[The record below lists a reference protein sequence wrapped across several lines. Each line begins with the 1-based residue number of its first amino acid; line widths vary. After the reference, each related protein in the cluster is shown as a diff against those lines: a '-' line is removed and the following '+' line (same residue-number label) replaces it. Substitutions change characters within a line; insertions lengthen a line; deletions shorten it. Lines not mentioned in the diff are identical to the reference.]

1 MSAIPIAVVTGAGGF
16 VATELINQ
24 LLSKG
29 YTVRGTVRSVSDASK
44 VQHLTKLGNAL
55 PGKLELREADLLQ
68 EGSFDEVVRGST
80 FLFHTASPF
89 FIETPDPQKDLIDP
103 ALKGTQN
110 VLASASKAKD
120 TLKRVVLTSSV
131 AAVHGEYAAPPKNGH
146 LYTEEDWNESSSIE
160 NGQAYHLSKTV
171 AEKEAWRIAKETG
184 LDLVA
189 VLPNFVLGPVISCR
203 ADGTSVGF
211 LKGIVEG
218 KPVEG
223 TPLICDVRDVANA
236 HVLAAET
243 PSASGRYIVSQG
255 TPVTATYLS
264 KVLRERFP
272 QYAIPEVL
280 EQEYDVKERIDNSK
294 AAKELGLKL
303 TPESSTFID
312 GIVTLIQLGVA
323 QPLPSGAPH
332 SEGAPAV

>member
-1 MSAIPIAVVTGAGGF
+1 MSAAPIAVVTGAGGF
-16 VATELINQ
+16 VATELVKQ
-24 LLSKG
+24 LLEKG
-29 YTVRGTVRSVSDASK
+29 YNVRGSVRSLSNADK
-44 VQHLTKLGNAL
+44 VQHLIKLGSAL
-55 PGKLELREADLLQ
+55 PGKLELTEADLLE
-68 EGSFDEVVRGST
+68 EGSFDGVVQGSN

-89 FIETPDPQKDLIDP
+89 FIESSDPQRDLIDP

-110 VLASASKAKD
+110 VLASAAKAKD
-120 TLKRVVLTSSV
+120 TLKRVILTSSV
-131 AAVHGEYAAPPKNGH
+131 AAVHGEYAAPPNNSH
-146 LYTEEDWNESSSIE
+146 LYTEEDWNETSSFE

-171 AEKEAWRIAKETG
+171 AEREAWRLAEEHG

-189 VLPNFVLGPVISCR
+189 VLPNFVLGPVISSR

-211 LKGIVEG
+211 MKGIVEG

-223 TPLICDVRDVANA
+223 TPLICDVRDVARA

-243 PSASGRYIVSQG
+243 PSASGRYIVSARA
-255 TPVTATYLS
+255 PVTATYLS
-264 KVLRERFP
+264 TILRERFP
-272 QYAIPEVL
+272 QYAIPEVPD
-280 EQEYDVKERIDNSK
+280 QEYDVKERIDNSK

-303 TPESSTFID
+303 TKESSTFTD
-312 GIVTLIQLGVA
+312 AVVTLIQLGIA